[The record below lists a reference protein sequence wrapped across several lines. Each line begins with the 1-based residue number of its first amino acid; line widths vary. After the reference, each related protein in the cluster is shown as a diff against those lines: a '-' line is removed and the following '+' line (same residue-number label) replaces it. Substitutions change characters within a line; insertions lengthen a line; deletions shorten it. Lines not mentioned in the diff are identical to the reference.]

1 VGPVSTAIGA
11 GNCEKTTAEKKL
23 KIFLQKPPHGGFFMY
38 YLFTVTTDRNIEGTA
53 K

>member
-1 VGPVSTAIGA
+1 VGLASTVIGA

-38 YLFTVTTDRNIEGTA
+38 YLSTVTTDRNSEGEA